1 MVLTAALIL
10 WVAADMAFHTVR
22 GDRAAAEARAGAAE
36 ADPAE
41 AHAPAASEPPAPP
54 TRLPL
59 AKLAVIGLV
68 TGLYSGLLG
77 LGGGF
82 VVVPAL
88 TRWLD
93 VPLKRALG
101 TSLVVVAV
109 LAVPGTIAHYL
120 LGHVDLG
127 LAAWLIV
134 GTVPGAWI
142 GARLT
147 AAAKERTVAI
157 SFSVVLAIAGLV
169 LAGSELAGV
178 LAR

>member
-1 MVLTAALIL
+1 MDRSAIRDGRPFTEE
-10 WVAADMAFHTVR
+10 HT
-22 GDRAAAEARAGAAE
+22 G
-36 ADPAE
+36 
-41 AHAPAASEPPAPP
+41 
-54 TRLPL
+54 
-59 AKLAVIGLV
+59 KVIQDFKRD
-68 TGLYSGLLG
+68 
-77 LGGGF
+77 GF

-88 TRWLD
+88 TRWLG

-109 LAVPGTIAHYL
+109 LAVPGTIAHYV

-157 SFSVVLAIAGLV
+157 SFSVVLAVAGLV
-169 LAGSELAGV
+169 LAGSELAAV